1 MTTAPLIRTAIGV
14 VPRDARLTTIFLI
27 GRMSNGVRD
36 DLCRIRNISPG
47 GMRIETLAPVDVGQN
62 ISVDLRNGATL
73 RSKVVW
79 LGEAEA
85 GVRFDMPLD
94 VKKVLA
100 PGSRAR
106 RTKRVMRSPRLST
119 RCAVTLRCDGKT
131 LPGVLT
137 DVSQGGAQV
146 QTEEITKLGDQ
157 IVLSIA
163 GLPARR
169 ASIRW
174 QYHGMVGLSFDETIG
189 FADLSLWLAG
199 PDRYALEPATAVTP
213 IRRNF

>member
-1 MTTAPLIRTAIGV
+1 MTTALLIPSAIAV
-14 VPRDARLTTIFLI
+14 VPREARLTTIFLV

-73 RSKVVW
+73 HSEVVW

-85 GVRFDMPLD
+85 GVRFDTPLD
-94 VKKVLA
+94 VKTVLA
-100 PGSRAR
+100 PATRTR
-106 RTKRVMRSPRLST
+106 RSTRGMRSPRLSA
-119 RCAVTLRCDGKT
+119 RCVATLRRDGKT
-131 LPGVLT
+131 LLGVLM
-137 DVSQGGAQV
+137 DISQGGAQV
-146 QTEEITKLGDQ
+146 HTEEITKRGDQ

-174 QYHGMVGLSFDETIG
+174 QYNGMLGLSFDETIG
-189 FADLSLWLAG
+189 FADLSRWLAG
-199 PDRYALEPATAVTP
+199 PERYALKPAAGVTP
-213 IRRNF
+213 TRRNS